1 MPLGMEVT
9 IVSGGTAMAWRRR
22 YLLGPFW
29 NEFDDFMQEMETQFN
44 EMVEELATNKTLPG
58 KDMRARMLPAIRGEF
73 RVDVKE
79 HDDEVIVA
87 ADLPGVEKED
97 VSIAVLDPRT
107 LRIAFSR
114 GAETEEKAEGYF
126 VRERTYGSMDR
137 VVKLPADVTEDG
149 SAATFKNGVLEV
161 RLKKASTE
169 TGKKIPIE

>member
-1 MPLGMEVT
+1 
-9 IVSGGTAMAWRRR
+9 MAWRRK

-29 NEFDDFMQEMETQFN
+29 SEFDDFMQDMETQFN
-44 EMVEELATNKTLPG
+44 EMLEELATNKTLPG
-58 KDMRARMLPAIRGEF
+58 QEMRARMLPAIRGEF

-97 VSIAVLDPRT
+97 VSLEVLDPRT

-114 GAETEEKAEGYF
+114 RAEMEEKAEGYF

-137 VVKLPADVTEDG
+137 VVRLPSDVTEEG
-149 SAATFKNGVLEV
+149 AAATFKNGVLEV
-161 RLKKASTE
+161 RLKKTTTE
-169 TGKKIPIE
+169 AGKKIPIE

>member
-1 MPLGMEVT
+1 
-9 IVSGGTAMAWRRR
+9 MAWRRR
-22 YLLGPFW
+22 YLLGPIW

-44 EMVEELATNKTLPG
+44 EMVEELATTKALPG

-97 VSIAVLDPRT
+97 VSLEVLDPRT

-114 GAETEEKAEGYF
+114 RAEMEEKAEGYF

-137 VVKLPADVTEDG
+137 VVRMPSDVTEEG
-149 SAATFKNGVLEV
+149 ATATFKNGVLEV
-161 RLKKASTE
+161 RLKKAAPE
-169 TGKKIPIE
+169 AGKKIPIE